1 MRYVIYGAGAVG
13 AVVGALLDRQSND
26 VVLIARGAHLE
37 ALREDGLRLRTPSEE
52 LRVEVPVVETPAQ
65 AELESGDVCVLAMK
79 TQDTQPALEELARCA
94 SEDIAVVCCQNG
106 VQNERLAL
114 RHFERV
120 YGVYVYLPADHLAP
134 GVITNYFDGP
144 AGLLDLGLYP
154 SGHDET
160 ARSIAADLS
169 HAGFASRALDQ
180 VMPWKY
186 TKLLSN
192 LGNAI
197 EALCG
202 TRDHDLHTQ
211 AQKEA
216 LACYEAA
223 GIDYVLSEIQ
233 SERLS
238 VLPEL
243 SPVDGKTRKG
253 GSSWQSLV
261 RNTGTIETDYLNG
274 EIVLLGRLYGV
285 PTPVNAALARAAA
298 DMARRGLA
306 PSSVSSQA
314 LWAKI
319 EQA

>member
-1 MRYVIYGAGAVG
+1 MRYVIYGAGAIG
-13 AVVGALLDRQSND
+13 GVVGALLYRQHD

-37 ALREDGLRLRTPSEE
+37 ALRENGLRLRTPSGES
-52 LRVEVPVVETPAQ
+52 RVWVPVVETPAQ
-65 AELESGDVCVLAMK
+65 AQLENGDVCVLAMK
-79 TQDTQPALEELARCA
+79 TQDTKPALEELARSA

-106 VQNERLAL
+106 VENERLAL

-144 AGLLDLGLYP
+144 AGLLDLGKYP
-154 SGHDET
+154 AGRDET
-160 ARSIAADLS
+160 AHQVAADLCG
-169 HAGFASRALDQ
+169 AGFCSRALDG

-202 TRDHDLHTQ
+202 ARDPDLHTQ
-211 AQKEA
+211 AQEEA

-223 GIDYVLSEIQ
+223 GIDHVVSESQ
-233 SERLS
+233 AERLS

-243 SPVDGKTRKG
+243 APVEGKMRQG
-253 GSSWQSLV
+253 GSSWQSLA
-261 RNTGTIETDYLNG
+261 RNTGTVETDYLNG
-274 EIVLLGRLYGV
+274 EIALLGRLYGV
-285 PTPVNAALARAAA
+285 PTPVNTALVRAVCE
-298 DMARRGLA
+298 MARRGLA
-306 PSSVSSQA
+306 PASFSSQT
-314 LWAKI
+314 LWAQI
-319 EQA
+319 AQG